1 MPTDAADA
9 VNAVALFLFAHQDDD
24 YGVYHELERCRQRG
38 VRVRCAYLTDG
49 AASGVSAATRN
60 AESVAVLAQLG
71 VARDDIF
78 FAGESLGIPDAGL
91 PLHLERAGDW
101 LRHWFASQGEI
112 DAIYVMAWEGG
123 HHDHDALHAIAVH
136 IASQRGQLGK
146 MRQYAL
152 YNGARIMPPFFR
164 TLSPL
169 AENGP
174 VQARRL
180 PWATRWRCLR
190 WCLSYPSQYKTWLGL
205 FPFALWA
212 YLVVGK
218 QCLQAVSLAR
228 TFERPH
234 AGTLYYEHRRFYT
247 WPQMQ
252 EQLTA
257 WRKKADAR
265 QLNDS

>member
-1 MPTDAADA
+1 MPTDAANA
-9 VNAVALFLFAHQDDD
+9 GNAVALFLFAHQDDE

-38 VRVRCAYLTDG
+38 LRVRCAYLTDG

-112 DAIYVMAWEGG
+112 EAIYVMAWEGG

-152 YNGARIMPPFFR
+152 YNGARIMAPFFR

-174 VQARRL
+174 VQAQRL

-247 WPQMQ
+247 WPQLQ

-257 WRKKADAR
+257 WREKADAR
-265 QLNDS
+265 